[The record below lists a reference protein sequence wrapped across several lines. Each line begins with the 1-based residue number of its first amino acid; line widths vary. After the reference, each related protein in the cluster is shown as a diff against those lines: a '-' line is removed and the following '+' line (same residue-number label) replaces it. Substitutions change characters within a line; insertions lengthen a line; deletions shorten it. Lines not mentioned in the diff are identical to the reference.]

1 MNVRFVVLGIILF
14 LVLGAF
20 MLSDFSQNAIR
31 DPVEQTDYF
40 ESTTKIELSNDDNET
55 ITLMSSR
62 AVIEYTYEDLT
73 KYSDTILIGTV
84 KEILPSKWNTID
96 GKRPDKPRS
105 EFGSDDL
112 IYTDVVIEVTR
123 YIKNPSS
130 SNEVI
135 VRVMG
140 GMVGKDAMGVEDQPD
155 FKPDEKVLLY
165 LNEDTYPAL
174 QNLGP
179 DHFVV
184 TGSFQGKFSLTDDGN
199 AIGWDKTIIS
209 QEELLSTIES

>member
-1 MNVRFVVLGIILF
+1 
-14 LVLGAF
+14 
-20 MLSDFSQNAIR
+20 
-31 DPVEQTDYF
+31 
-40 ESTTKIELSNDDNET
+40 
-55 ITLMSSR
+55 MSSR